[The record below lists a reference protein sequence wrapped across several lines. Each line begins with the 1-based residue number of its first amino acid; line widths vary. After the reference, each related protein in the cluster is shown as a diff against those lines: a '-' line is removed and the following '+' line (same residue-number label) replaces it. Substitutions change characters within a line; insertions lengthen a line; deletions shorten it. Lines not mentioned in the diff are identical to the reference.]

1 MTSPKGNLLTF
12 PSKSNP
18 AEANWLYN
26 TFTRYLN
33 KWAFSFHS
41 RNICG
46 DFLGSPMVKT
56 ALPLHGGKD
65 SIPGWRTTTPHA
77 YRVAKKIKILKT
89 YIYIN
94 RNIWGY

>member
-1 MTSPKGNLLTF
+1 
-12 PSKSNP
+12 
-18 AEANWLYN
+18 
-26 TFTRYLN
+26 
-33 KWAFSFHS
+33 
-41 RNICG
+41 
-46 DFLGSPMVKT
+46 MVKT